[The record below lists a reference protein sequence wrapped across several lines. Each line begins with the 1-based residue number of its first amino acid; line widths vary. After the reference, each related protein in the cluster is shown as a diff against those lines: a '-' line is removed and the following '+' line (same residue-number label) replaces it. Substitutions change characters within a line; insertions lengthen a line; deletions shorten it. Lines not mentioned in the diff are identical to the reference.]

1 MNRQFSELV
10 RQREFGIGIREGEGE
25 GNWKFGICGYFGG
38 FNFEQLNN
46 EDDEEREWRMVEG

>member
-1 MNRQFSELV
+1 V